1 MPVPDA
7 YHQLVSSA
15 DIAVGVLLNADGSD
29 VEFLP
34 LQPRPFPES
43 TICALEIQWA
53 PRLLHFAGVMT
64 WTEAPGTQTQLEPLP
79 DAVVARLNRGFETY
93 LTAFSNDSQVH

>member
-1 MPVPDA
+1 MPDA
-7 YHQLVSSA
+7 YHRLVASA

-34 LQPRPFPES
+34 LQPRPFPAS

-64 WTEAPGTQTQLEPLP
+64 WTEALGIQTQLEPLP
-79 DAVVARLNRGFETY
+79 DAVAASLNRGFEAY
-93 LTAFSNDSQVH
+93 LTAFSNDSKVN

>member
-7 YHQLVSSA
+7 YHCLVASA
-15 DIAVGVLLNADGSD
+15 DIAVGILLNADGSD
-29 VEFLP
+29 AEFLP

-53 PRLLHFAGVMT
+53 SRHLHFAGVMT
-64 WTEAPGTQTQLEPLP
+64 WTDGAVQTELEPMP
-79 DAVVARLNRGFETY
+79 ESVAARLRNGFEAY
-93 LTAFSNDSQVH
+93 LAAFSTDSKVH

>member
-7 YHQLVSSA
+7 YHRLVSSA
-15 DIAVGVLLNADGSD
+15 DIAVGVLLNADGTD
-29 VEFLP
+29 AEFLP

-53 PRLLHFAGVMT
+53 PRHLHFAGVMA
-64 WTEAPGTQTQLEPLP
+64 WVNGAVITQLEPMP
-79 DAVVARLNRGFETY
+79 EVAAARLNRGFEAY
-93 LTAFSNDSQVH
+93 LTAFSNDSKVN